1 MGCMLS
7 AASCNKWWMDE
18 ILKTTEY
25 AREQEKIK
33 NLGENRVFFLPYL
46 MGERSPHNNPDARA
60 MFLGMS
66 MDTTREDMTQAVLE
80 GVAFGLRDS
89 LEVARRSRASG
100 SNAPRSAAAVQR
112 ARCGRRSLRLF

>member
-33 NLGENRVFFLPYL
+33 NLEKTGYFSCLI
-46 MGERSPHNNPDARA
+46 
-60 MFLGMS
+60 
-66 MDTTREDMTQAVLE
+66 
-80 GVAFGLRDS
+80 
-89 LEVARRSRASG
+89 
-100 SNAPRSAAAVQR
+100 
-112 ARCGRRSLRLF
+112 